1 MLGRFFQKKR
11 EIPEFSELQ
20 KSDLKDK
27 YFYRVALWDWLD
39 ESMIHVTDNHAPR
52 MITMDPWPQLIFLEA
67 DGQKTVYQFVI
78 HMANKYGRNEVVPEA
93 LDQTILN
100 ELRHL
105 INEKLVEISDV
116 TRELPYYIALPQAKQ
131 DVEKAR
137 RLMIKDG
144 FIPGN

>member
-1 MLGRFFQKKR
+1 VAAADILGGRWTENCVPVCHSHGEQIR
-11 EIPEFSELQ
+11 
-20 KSDLKDK
+20 
-27 YFYRVALWDWLD
+27 
-39 ESMIHVTDNHAPR
+39 
-52 MITMDPWPQLIFLEA
+52 
-67 DGQKTVYQFVI
+67 
-78 HMANKYGRNEVVPEA
+78 RNEVVPEA